1 MVEIRIHPE
10 RLLTPKGEKVLNG
23 CVSDAVLVTV
33 RRWCAGGVDGWTQLD
48 TCQVGSRCRVPT
60 QPQCLLVF
68 GRCHYRFPI
77 CRYQVGA

>member
-10 RLLTPKGEKVLNG
+10 RLLTPIGEKVLDG

-48 TCQVGSRCRVPT
+48 TCQVGSRCRRSHSACW
-60 QPQCLLVF
+60 CLAVVII
-68 GRCHYRFPI
+68 G
-77 CRYQVGA
+77 CRYAVIK